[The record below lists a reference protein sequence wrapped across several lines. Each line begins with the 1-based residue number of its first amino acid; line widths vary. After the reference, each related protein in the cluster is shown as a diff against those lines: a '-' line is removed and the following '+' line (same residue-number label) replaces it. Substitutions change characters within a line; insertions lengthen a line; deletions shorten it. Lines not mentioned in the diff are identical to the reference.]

1 MTFRHSRQLTL
12 RSLILIAALTGSAG
26 VAVAQAPDPVTKQD
40 LTKQDL
46 LRNLAEAQAAQGLN
60 ADAGQIRN
68 QLMGIFQ
75 QYPPSV
81 REVLQLDP
89 VLMSN
94 ANYLA
99 LYPRL
104 AAFLSQ
110 HPEIA
115 HNPVFFIGLPEQYE
129 NRPRDDESFGR
140 NMERIIDPLMVAAV
154 IISLIGILAWVIRA
168 IMNHRRWLRVSK
180 LQTDMQNK
188 LLERFTS
195 NEEMLAFI
203 QTSAGQRFLES
214 ASVAAEPGPRAL
226 SAPVGRML
234 WSIQLGIVILVA
246 GVGLEIVSYQLSR
259 YADAV
264 TAFQVT
270 GGIVIALGIG
280 FILSA
285 LGSYVLSRRLGLM
298 DPSPTPSIK

>member
-1 MTFRHSRQLTL
+1 MG
-12 RSLILIAALTGSAG
+12 ILVLAATAMAQPPQVQVVPATSDNAKF
-26 VAVAQAPDPVTKQD
+26 VVQSQAVP
-40 LTKQDL
+40 
-46 LRNLAEAQAAQGLN
+46 GLD
-60 ADAGQIRN
+60 ADARAVRG

-81 REVLQLDP
+81 RQIFQLDP
-89 VLMSN
+89 TLLTN

-99 LYPRL
+99 MYPGL
-104 AAFLSQ
+104 AAYLAK

-115 HNPVFFIGLPEQYE
+115 HNPSYFIGSPENYGYGGYQ
-129 NRPRDDESFGR
+129 DDSVGR
-140 NMERIIDPLMVAAV
+140 SIARIIEPLAVAAV
-154 IISLIGILAWVIRA
+154 VITMISILGWIIRA

-203 QTSAGQRFLES
+203 GTAAGQRFLES
-214 ASVAAEPGPRAL
+214 ASVPSETGPKTL
-226 SAPVGRML
+226 SAPVGRIL
-234 WSIQLGIVILVA
+234 WSIQLGIVILVG
-246 GVGLEIVSYQLSR
+246 GVGLVIVSYQL
-259 YADAV
+259 ANFPEGI
-264 TAFQVT
+264 TTFQVI

-285 LGSYVLSRRLGLM
+285 LGSFMLSRRLGLM
-298 DPSPTPSIK
+298 DTSPAPTIK